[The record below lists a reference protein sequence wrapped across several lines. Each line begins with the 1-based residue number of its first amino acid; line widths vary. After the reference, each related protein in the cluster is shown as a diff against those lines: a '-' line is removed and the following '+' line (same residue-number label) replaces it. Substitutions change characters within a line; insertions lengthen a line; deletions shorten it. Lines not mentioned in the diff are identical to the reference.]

1 MDKSENRFR
10 GLPVKIIWG
19 MKYVFLMAFAPSYA
33 LLAAVLL
40 LGGVVLLQMRK
51 MRLSKF
57 KIMKLK
63 RKVKELE
70 RENSLLSE
78 ALSAQRAVAA
88 MSAEPSVTVAQAE
101 ESEVASEA
109 EVENSEAM
117 DAAAEVSA
125 LEDSVADDSAALAQD
140 AGEGEERLAGSDEDL
155 LNRFVQHIG
164 DNMSDINLSIDDIAS
179 DMCMSRSNLFRK
191 IKQITGMGPN
201 EYMRLARLKRAAE
214 LLQERRHSIA
224 DICMLVGF
232 NSPSYFSSC
241 FKKQYGCLPKDYK

>member
-78 ALSAQRAVAA
+78 ALSAQRAVVA

-101 ESEVASEA
+101 ESEVASDA
-109 EVENSEAM
+109 EVENSEAE
-117 DAAAEVSA
+117 DAAAEVST
-125 LEDSVADDSAALAQD
+125 LENSVADDSAALAQD

>member
-88 MSAEPSVTVAQAE
+88 MSAEPSVADAQAE
-101 ESEVASEA
+101 ESEVASD
-109 EVENSEAM
+109 VENSAAE

>member
-88 MSAEPSVTVAQAE
+88 MSAEPLVTVAQAD
-101 ESEVASEA
+101 ESEVASD
-109 EVENSEAM
+109 VENSAAE

>member
-1 MDKSENRFR
+1 MLQ
-10 GLPVKIIWG
+10 GLFVKIIWG
-19 MKYVFLMAFAPSYA
+19 MKYVFLMAFEPSYA

-63 RKVKELE
+63 RKIAELE

-78 ALSAQRAVAA
+78 VLSAQSAVA
-88 MSAEPSVTVAQAE
+88 MSAEPSVADAQVV
-101 ESEVASEA
+101 ESEVVSDV

-117 DAAAEVSA
+117 DDISVAESAVEMADVAAE
-125 LEDSVADDSAALAQD
+125 LTLAQD
-140 AGEGEERLAGSDEDL
+140 AGESEERLAGSDEDL
-155 LNRFVQHIG
+155 LNRFVKHIG